1 MLLFPSIEVARQ
13 YMADL
18 DFYGA
23 NVGMLV
29 GQNPATRRRHAER
42 IAETI
47 AAAKGQGGFAA
58 TLDGADAFGA
68 NCVLPAF
75 ARGDTSFWGF
85 GQTACDSIFQG
96 TDNKG
101 RPKRRLCPV
110 WTMCGRNAAPR
121 RLLDADVWVGHVLS
135 MDTAVPAHA
144 ADEAIRY
151 FEPIARCFDVVVFD
165 EADAVQNQLD
175 HHGAATLR
183 ISGAENS
190 VHRVILSQIHD
201 RFARGENH
209 RLMDRNIELY
219 SRQLGEFGNHNY
231 SLVSCVQNL
240 CNDPARRAVAEHFG
254 NHLLTTSRITSEIR
268 EGLSRGRARRIDKE
282 NWAEFRRDLE
292 LARAVTDLWDGAAH
306 EAYDDRNG
314 NGRAAWTKADFCAAR
329 IGLAADDLR
338 RRRDTLVLLFRR
350 YLAETLTVNRDEIG
364 DLLLGL
370 CFADGRAVPPGAKT
384 AAVLLVS
391 VTFMIVGYQRIVP
404 GTAAMVAEGL
414 IPDPVVQATASPDL
428 RRFIPES
435 VMGSLSGVKYST
447 SRAGSSRPA
456 AVNVGLSYITLVGAP
471 RMLMHRFHRLLAA
484 EGVPGPAVLLT
495 SATSFLEP
503 SPTYHIDSG
512 PHYLLR
518 PKQAEHDASRSVHR
532 FKWIADREHG
542 DDPLRYS
549 GAGEMAARNLTKMVE
564 ALVRNGR

>member
-1 MLLFPSIEVARQ
+1 MRSKPAGLWRGNDRICWVCLLMEEFVGTDSLKHAPAVLAGFEGVSEAPALQRASKALFNLRQVTTAFSTLEAIRHAVALYNEHHRNAGTRGAYNIHPQTLQFERIDFFEDSDLANARQALRGTLAYASAGIEMADPAEEMSAVLGDAPDAPRVPIPPITAPLRPRRVHDLARTPAGRIEVPIAELIEVAHDMDRCDADAPTRRPGKWAERMRRFDLMRPVEGVGLVEGDTLVLKDLRHLIGLPGSGKTTLLVVLGVWVGRRCLKAMLLFPSIEVARQ

-47 AAAKGQGGFAA
+47 AASKGQGGFAA

-151 FEPIARCFDVVVFD
+151 FELIARCFDVVVFD

-231 SLVSCVQNL
+231 SLVSCVQNF

-254 NHLLTTSRITSEIR
+254 DHLLTTSRII
-268 EGLSRGRARRIDKE
+268 
-282 NWAEFRRDLE
+282 
-292 LARAVTDLWDGAAH
+292 
-306 EAYDDRNG
+306 
-314 NGRAAWTKADFCAAR
+314 
-329 IGLAADDLR
+329 
-338 RRRDTLVLLFRR
+338 
-350 YLAETLTVNRDEIG
+350 
-364 DLLLGL
+364 
-370 CFADGRAVPPGAKT
+370 
-384 AAVLLVS
+384 
-391 VTFMIVGYQRIVP
+391 
-404 GTAAMVAEGL
+404 
-414 IPDPVVQATASPDL
+414 
-428 RRFIPES
+428 
-435 VMGSLSGVKYST
+435 
-447 SRAGSSRPA
+447 
-456 AVNVGLSYITLVGAP
+456 
-471 RMLMHRFHRLLAA
+471 
-484 EGVPGPAVLLT
+484 
-495 SATSFLEP
+495 
-503 SPTYHIDSG
+503 
-512 PHYLLR
+512 
-518 PKQAEHDASRSVHR
+518 
-532 FKWIADREHG
+532 
-542 DDPLRYS
+542 
-549 GAGEMAARNLTKMVE
+549 
-564 ALVRNGR
+564 